1 MIEKFQISFSLAY
14 QKFALCSSISRWL
27 FRQFLL
33 IRRVS
38 KTWYIFSACVV
49 DSVYDCIDNK
59 FQVSFRFRKCRTF
72 TVVKVNDRRDKFS
85 LTRISTADTCLPRS
99 HRLSQCDCIDRKF
112 QISLGLNFGTIFV
125 SCSREQVDDCSD
137 NFTLTRCIYVDDWYL
152 SSACVIDSLRDL
164 RVRNISNL
172 I

>member
-14 QKFALCSSISRWL
+14 QKFALYSSISRWL

-38 KTWYIFSACVV
+38 KTWYIFSTCVV

-72 TVVKVNDRRDKFS
+72 TVVKVDDRRDKFS

-99 HRLSQCDCIDRKF
+99 HRLSQWHCIDRKF
-112 QISLGLNFGTIFV
+112 QISLGLNLGKIFV
-125 SCSREQVDDCSD
+125 SCSRVISRWLFGQFYI
-137 NFTLTRCIYVDDWYL
+137 NPMYMLTTDICL
-152 SSACVIDSLRDL
+152 LLASL
-164 RVRNISNL
+164 IHCL
-172 I
+172 IFVSETFQI